1 MKFEIDRLK
10 YNSRD
15 HQSFYRY
22 KKKLNKNMPNNI
34 DVSFEKIIFNR
45 CTVISKIYHR
55 ATSYGTKIFEN
66 EITTR
71 YQAWNT
77 SR

>member
-1 MKFEIDRLK
+1 
-10 YNSRD
+10 
-15 HQSFYRY
+15 
-22 KKKLNKNMPNNI
+22 MPNNI

-66 EITTR
+66 EITKITTR

>member
-1 MKFEIDRLK
+1 
-10 YNSRD
+10 
-15 HQSFYRY
+15 
-22 KKKLNKNMPNNI
+22 MPNNI

-71 YQAWNT
+71 YQA
-77 SR
+77 

>member
-1 MKFEIDRLK
+1 MIINRFIDI
-10 YNSRD
+10 
-15 HQSFYRY
+15 

-71 YQAWNT
+71 YQA
-77 SR
+77 